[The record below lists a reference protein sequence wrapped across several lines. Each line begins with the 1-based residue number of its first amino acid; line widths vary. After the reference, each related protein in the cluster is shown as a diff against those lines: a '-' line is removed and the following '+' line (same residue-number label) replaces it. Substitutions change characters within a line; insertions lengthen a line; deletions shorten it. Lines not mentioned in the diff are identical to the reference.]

1 VRVYVEAGR
10 GLAAAHAAG
19 LMHRDF
25 KPDSARPSQPAPL
38 PTDRPHSRELGR
50 SERIDVFRPSP
61 ACSGTTWILAKVGQ
75 SVGRWAVH
83 ARSAQI
89 HGDA

>member
-1 VRVYVEAGR
+1 MDRTPALDRTE
-10 GLAAAHAAG
+10 AAAE

-50 SERIDVFRPSP
+50 SERVDVCLKIPVRSDDLQ
-61 ACSGTTWILAKVGQ
+61 GLAKVWQ
-75 SVGRWAVH
+75 
-83 ARSAQI
+83 
-89 HGDA
+89 